1 MSIASFTRWMGR
13 LVPRSLWVGVL
24 FGMIGFISL
33 INPRLTRAAT
43 VIEDEPPMPPA
54 PERASKS
61 RKRAAALDALCTPR
75 QRIGRTLGCGAVPP
89 DLPLPEADD
98 IIVFSHG
105 IPVVSWLKRVGIRQW
120 QDWLEHLGAIL
131 RARYP
136 QRADL
141 APGAAWE
148 DWLRRHVRYVE
159 VHFARLAGQR
169 IARMLAAL
177 PPGDGQIYL
186 FGHSAGGAAMLQYL
200 ADLRDGSVPTPARPI
215 RAILTLNAAVAGP
228 ARLWTGWPVAP
239 ERPGR
244 MDRFIPKVRHYITL
258 NGPQLRWRRRIN
270 WARDYM
276 QLPFR
281 GLGAWALEQCINVL
295 TVSNVADIFSHQHLD
310 DLPFLQV
317 QIGRRFDLKAAA
329 TGRTHL
335 AVQRDPRVWH
345 YLWWHDNV
353 PLDDL
358 AW

>member
-1 MSIASFTRWMGR
+1 MSLSSFVR
-13 LVPRSLWVGVL
+13 LVGRWVARSVWVGVF

-33 INPRLTRAAT
+33 INPRLARATLVVAA
-43 VIEDEPPMPPA
+43 EPPVPPT

-61 RKRAAALDALCTPR
+61 RKHSVALDALCTPR
-75 QRIGRTLGCGAVPP
+75 QLIGRTLGCGVIPP

-98 IIVFSHG
+98 IIVLSHG

-120 QDWLEHLGAIL
+120 HEWLEHLGATL

-148 DWLRRHVRYVE
+148 EWIRRHVRYVE

-169 IARMLAAL
+169 IARLAAAL
-177 PPGDGQIYL
+177 PQGDGQMYL
-186 FGHSAGGAAMLQYL
+186 FGHSAGGAAVLQYL
-200 ADLRDGSVPTPARPI
+200 ADLRDGSVPAPALPI
-215 RAILTLNAAVAGP
+215 RAALTLNAAVSGP

-258 NGPQLRWRRRIN
+258 NSPQLRWRRRIN

-281 GLGAWALEQCINVL
+281 GLGAWAQEQGITIL
-295 TVSNVADIFSHQHLD
+295 TVSNVADIFSHPHLD

-335 AVQRDPRVWH
+335 SVQRDPRVSH
-345 YLWWHDNV
+345 YLWWHDDV
-353 PLDDL
+353 PLSD
-358 AW
+358 ATW